1 MTGLLG
7 LLGGREHGPGC
18 EPIDRLVLE
27 ATGRPDP
34 LVAVVPL
41 ASSLRTRA
49 RTVGRAVGWWDE
61 LGATTV
67 VAGPDADATR
77 RLIDRAD
84 IVVLPGGVPDRLHH
98 RLLDSGLVAHLV
110 ARWQAGVHLVG
121 SSSGA
126 MVVGSDR
133 QTVRPP
139 FAVRPGFGLLPG
151 VAVAPHHELTVP
163 RTVAAWRA
171 RTHPHTVIVGIDEA
185 TGLVGRDGRFRV
197 LGEGHVTVRRGAW
210 VRVHGSG
217 DEIDLRRLGIVPAA
231 APAVPTPLDTR
242 RDPRPVA

>member
-1 MTGLLG
+1 MTGLLA

-18 EPIDRLVLE
+18 EPIDRMVLD

-41 ASSLRTRA
+41 ASSLRTRG
-49 RTVGRAVGWWDE
+49 RTVGRAVGWWDD

-67 VAGPDADATR
+67 VAGPDPEATR
-77 RLIDRAD
+77 RLLDRAD

-98 RLLDSGLVAHLV
+98 RLLGGGLDAHLV

-139 FAVRPGFGLLPG
+139 FAVRPGFGLLPN

-163 RTVAAWRA
+163 RSVAAWRA
-171 RTHPHTVIVGIDEA
+171 HTHPHTVIVGIDEA

-197 LGEGHVTVRRGAW
+197 LGLGTVTVRRGAW
-210 VRVHGSG
+210 VRVHRSG
-217 DEIDLRRLGIVPAA
+217 EQIDLRRLGIVPADT
-231 APAVPTPLDTR
+231 PATPVELAGR
-242 RDPRPVA
+242 GDPQPVA

>member
-18 EPIDRLVLE
+18 EPIDRLVIE

-49 RTVGRAVGWWDE
+49 RTVGRAVGWWDA
-61 LGATTV
+61 LGATTA
-67 VAGPDADATR
+67 VAGPDADATH

-139 FAVRPGFGLLPG
+139 FAVRPGFGLLPN
-151 VAVAPHHELTVP
+151 VAVAPHHELTVA

-185 TGLVGRDGRFRV
+185 TGLVGRDGRFQV
-197 LGEGHVTVRRGAW
+197 LGQGRVTVRRGAW
-210 VRVHGSG
+210 IRVHGSG
-217 DEIDLRRLGIVPAA
+217 DELDLRRLGIVPTD
-231 APAVPTPLDTR
+231 VSLPTPLDR
-242 RDPRPVA
+242 RREPRPVA

>member
-1 MTGLLG
+1 MTGLLA

-18 EPIDRLVLE
+18 EPIDRMVLE

-49 RTVGRAVGWWDE
+49 RTVGRAVGWWDD

-67 VAGPDADATR
+67 VAGPDPEATR
-77 RLIDRAD
+77 RLLDRAE

-98 RLLDSGLVAHLV
+98 RLLGGGLGTHLV

-139 FAVRPGFGLLPG
+139 FAVREGFGLLPN

-163 RTVAAWRA
+163 RSVAAWRA

-185 TGLVGRDGRFRV
+185 TGLVGRDGDFQV
-197 LGEGHVTVRRGAW
+197 LGQGTVTVRRGAW
-210 VRVHGSG
+210 VRVHHSG
-217 DEIDLRRLGIVPAA
+217 ERIDLRRLGIVPAEATA
-231 APAVPTPLDTR
+231 ALIGPDR
-242 RDPRPVA
+242 RRGQQPVA